1 MRVVSRFND
10 SEDRV
15 GIDLLQGT
23 TNSFNNASDFAKS
36 LQPDPAVCTIR
47 LICAPQ
53 SRQSF
58 DLKMNYSSPGRLK
71 LKIARAFIVLLALGG
86 AAPSQV
92 RAACGHIDASY
103 FSRSTRI
110 LIHDLALA
118 EARTTERFDSSS
130 EVPRGDRPCSG
141 LICSR
146 PRDLP
151 NAPASPLSSHSRSDD
166 GCCATGRPEYSG
178 EEFTEYQTNPANPL
192 PQRRSS
198 PVERPPRP

>member
-1 MRVVSRFND
+1 VRIVSRLNA
-10 SEDRV
+10 SGDRV

-23 TNSFNNASDFAKS
+23 TNSFDNASDFAKS

-53 SRQSF
+53 SRQWF

-71 LKIARAFIVLLALGG
+71 LKITRAFIVLLALGG

-92 RAACGHIDASY
+92 RAACGHIDASK
-103 FSRSTRI
+103 FGRSTRI
-110 LIHDLALA
+110 LIRDLAL
-118 EARTTERFDSSS
+118 EQIQTSERFDWPT
-130 EVPRGDRPCSG
+130 EVPLGDRPCSG
-141 LICSR
+141 LSCSR
-146 PRDLP
+146 GRDLP

-178 EEFTEYQTNPANPL
+178 EEFTEYQTNPANPH